1 MRAAIFE
8 VGKWRRIPVALF
20 DTDER
25 LALSLGADGRAV
37 RGSGLKTLIRKQM
50 PGFSSNK
57 PRIILATA
65 TAMAGAIQVRN
76 TLSREERAL

>member
-8 VGKWRRIPVALF
+8 VGKWRRIPVTLF

-25 LALSLGADGRAV
+25 LATGLGADRFG
-37 RGSGLKTLIRKQM
+37 RGSGLKTLLKKQL
-50 PGFSSNK
+50 PDFSSNK

-76 TLSREERAL
+76 SLSREERVL